1 MVKHIVMWRFK
12 ESAGGHDKAE
22 NIRLAKEKLEGLRG
36 RIAGLMALEVG
47 VDISR
52 TEASADLVL
61 YTELAD
67 RAALEAYRVHPEH
80 VAVASF
86 IAEVRSDRQLVDF
99 ESGLSE
105 LDEV

>member
-12 ESAGGHDKAE
+12 ESAGGRDKAE

-36 RIAGLMALEVG
+36 KIPGLMALEVG

-52 TEASADLVL
+52 TEASGDLAL

-80 VAVASF
+80 VAAAGF
-86 IAEVRSDRQLVDF
+86 IAEVRLDRQVVDF
-99 ESGLSE
+99 ESSPSE
-105 LDEV
+105 VDEA